1 MFRVENDELIIKEPR
16 HEHYTHAMNIKVVV
30 YLIVKIV
37 FSSPVL
43 HCNYPVKM
51 VKKLKLCNIKDA
63 SVMQKVVVI
72 LLQSIIYAV
81 VFFFIYRVF
90 PNTMLTSLE
99 LIPVGIISWYWG
111 NIAGMLV
118 ILLDMTATT
127 LIISYCSPT
136 NPEPLLSF
144 QPIMGILIHVCF
156 GLVIGTF
163 SSLTSKLKIENANRK
178 DAQEQLKEYQ
188 NRLEEIVHKRT
199 QELQSAN
206 DRLRQAEKMEAIGQL
221 AGGIAHDFN
230 NQLTIVLGYCELLS
244 NCLSDNIQLLEYVQ
258 KITTSGKRAADLTKQ
273 LLAFARKGVYKQ
285 QVVDIHNIIL
295 DVTSLLIRSIH
306 KNITIETRLDASR
319 PYVWGGSTQLQN
331 AVLNLSLNARDA
343 MEHGGTLL
351 FETADVIVNEEFC
364 RKNNVSLTPGAY
376 ISICVKDTGC
386 GMNGEILKHI
396 FEPFFTTKEDGKGTG
411 MGLAAVYGIVKSHKG
426 NIIVQST
433 PGIGSSFTLFLPQTD
448 KPEVRETKFLKSIKS
463 YRGHSVLIIDDER
476 DVAKT
481 IGEMLGE
488 CGFDTTL
495 CYSGTEA
502 VELYQKKWKEY
513 SIAIIDMVMPD
524 MDGRE
529 TYKKLK
535 MINPAIKTIISSGFA
550 LNRDIETT
558 LKAGSNAFLQ
568 KPYSQ
573 QELVLQIDKILQKTG
588 CTDVCQELVTRN
600 N

>member
-1 MFRVENDELIIKEPR
+1 MKI
-16 HEHYTHAMNIKVVV
+16 HNIK
-30 YLIVKIV
+30 
-37 FSSPVL
+37 
-43 HCNYPVKM
+43 N
-51 VKKLKLCNIKDA
+51 A
-63 SVMQKVVVI
+63 SMMQKIVVI

-81 VFFFIYRVF
+81 IFFFIYRVF

-111 NIAGMLV
+111 NLAGMLV

-136 NPEPLLSF
+136 VPEPLLSF

-178 DAQEQLKEYQ
+178 EAQEQLKEYQ

-244 NCLSDNIQLLEYVQ
+244 SILSSNARLLEYVQ
-258 KITTSGKRAADLTKQ
+258 KIACSGKRAADLTKQ

-285 QVVDIHNIIL
+285 KVVDIHGIIL
-295 DVTSLLIRSIH
+295 EVTSLLFRSIH
-306 KNITIETRLDASR
+306 KNITIETHLDASR
-319 PYVWGGSTQLQN
+319 PYVWGGATQLQN

-343 MEHGGTLL
+343 MEHGGRLL

-364 RKNNVSLTPGAY
+364 REKNVSLTPGTY
-376 ISICVKDTGC
+376 VSISVKDTGC

-411 MGLAAVYGIVKSHKG
+411 MGLAAVYGIVKSHQG
-426 NIIVQST
+426 NIIVESS
-433 PGIGSSFTLFLPQTD
+433 PGVGSSFTLFLPQSN
-448 KPEVRETKFLKSIKS
+448 KPEVRETKVLKSIKN

-495 CYSGTEA
+495 CYSGNEA
-502 VELYQKKWKEY
+502 VELYLNKWKEY

-529 TYKKLK
+529 TYLKLK
-535 MINPAIKTIISSGFA
+535 EINPSIKTIISSGFA
-550 LNRDIETT
+550 LNGDIETT
-558 LKAGSNAFLQ
+558 LRAGSNAFIQ

-573 QELVLQIDKILQKTG
+573 QELILQIDKILRK
-588 CTDVCQELVTRN
+588 RN
-600 N
+600 MPVPVQGL

>member
-1 MFRVENDELIIKEPR
+1 MKI
-16 HEHYTHAMNIKVVV
+16 HNIK
-30 YLIVKIV
+30 
-37 FSSPVL
+37 
-43 HCNYPVKM
+43 N
-51 VKKLKLCNIKDA
+51 A
-63 SVMQKVVVI
+63 SMAQRAVVI
-72 LLQSIIYAV
+72 LLQSVIYAV
-81 VFFFIYRVF
+81 IFFFIYRVF

-111 NIAGMLV
+111 NLAGMLV

-136 NPEPLLSF
+136 VPEPFFSF

-178 DAQEQLKEYQ
+178 EAQEQLKEYQ
-188 NRLEEIVHKRT
+188 NRLEDIVHKRT

-244 NCLSDNIQLLEYVQ
+244 NILSNNARLLEYVQ
-258 KITTSGKRAADLTKQ
+258 KIACSGKRAADLTKQ

-285 QVVDIHNIIL
+285 KVVDIHGIIL
-295 DVTSLLIRSIH
+295 EVTSLLFRSIH
-306 KNITIETRLDASR
+306 KNITIETHLDASK
-319 PYVWGGSTQLQN
+319 PYVWGGATQLQN

-343 MEHGGTLL
+343 MEHGGRLL

-364 RKNNVSLTPGAY
+364 RGKNVRLTPGTY
-376 ISICVKDTGC
+376 VSISVKDTGC
-386 GMNGEILKHI
+386 GMNGEMLKHI

-411 MGLAAVYGIVKSHKG
+411 MGLAAVYGIVKSHQG
-426 NIIVQST
+426 NIIVESS
-433 PGIGSSFTLFLPQTD
+433 PGVGSSFTLFLPQSN
-448 KPEVRETKFLKSIKS
+448 KPEVRETKVLKSIKN

-481 IGEMLGE
+481 IGEMLGD

-495 CYSGTEA
+495 CYSGNEA
-502 VELYQKKWKEY
+502 IELYLNKWKEY
-513 SIAIIDMVMPD
+513 SVAIIDMVMPD

-529 TYKKLK
+529 TYLKLK
-535 MINPAIKTIISSGFA
+535 EINPSIKTIISSGFA
-550 LNRDIETT
+550 LNGDIETT

-573 QELVLQIDKILQKTG
+573 QELILQIDRILQK
-588 CTDVCQELVTRN
+588 RN
-600 N
+600 MPVSVQDS

>member
-1 MFRVENDELIIKEPR
+1 MENELKI
-16 HEHYTHAMNIKVVV
+16 HNIK
-30 YLIVKIV
+30 
-37 FSSPVL
+37 
-43 HCNYPVKM
+43 N
-51 VKKLKLCNIKDA
+51 A
-63 SVMQKVVVI
+63 SMTQRAVVI
-72 LLQSIIYAV
+72 LLQSVIYAV
-81 VFFFIYRVF
+81 IFFFIYRVF

-111 NIAGMLV
+111 NLAGMLV

-136 NPEPLLSF
+136 IPEPLLSF

-178 DAQEQLKEYQ
+178 EAQEQLKEYQ

-244 NCLSDNIQLLEYVQ
+244 NILSNNTRLLEYVQ
-258 KITTSGKRAADLTKQ
+258 KIACSGKRAADLTKQ

-285 QVVDIHNIIL
+285 QVVDIHGIIL
-295 DVTSLLIRSIH
+295 EVTSLLFRSIH
-306 KNITIETRLDASR
+306 KNITIETHLNASK
-319 PYVWGGSTQLQN
+319 PYVWGGATQLQN

-343 MEHGGTLL
+343 MEHGGRLL

-364 RKNNVSLTPGAY
+364 RKKNLSLTPGAY
-376 ISICVKDTGC
+376 VTISVKDTGC
-386 GMNGEILKHI
+386 GMNGEMLKHI

-411 MGLAAVYGIVKSHKG
+411 MGLAAVYGIVKSHQG
-426 NIIVQST
+426 NIIVESS
-433 PGIGSSFTLFLPQTD
+433 PGVGSSFTLFLPQSN
-448 KPEVRETKFLKSIKS
+448 KPEVRETKVLKSIKN
-463 YRGHSVLIIDDER
+463 YHGHSALIIDDER

-481 IGEMLGE
+481 IGEMLGD

-495 CYSGTEA
+495 CYSGNEA
-502 VELYQKKWKEY
+502 VELYLNKWKEY
-513 SIAIIDMVMPD
+513 SVAIIDMVMPD

-529 TYKKLK
+529 TYLKLK
-535 MINPAIKTIISSGFA
+535 EINPSIKTIISSGFA
-550 LNRDIETT
+550 LNGDIETT

-573 QELVLQIDKILQKTG
+573 QELILQIDKILQK
-588 CTDVCQELVTRN
+588 RN
-600 N
+600 MPVPVQGS